1 MRTVLIMATTG
12 MLASAA
18 QAAVQTKAVTYQH
31 EGVTL
36 KGHLCWDDAVTGKRP
51 GVIVVHEFWGLND
64 YAKKRA
70 EMLAQLGYAAM
81 AVDMYGD
88 GKATSHSK
96 EASEM
101 AGTVRAN
108 LKTWQGRAQAG
119 MKLLQAQPMVDPTK
133 IAAIGY
139 CFGGSTALQ
148 LAMSGADVA
157 AVVSFHGA
165 LPAITADQAK
175 AIKAKIL
182 ICHGAE
188 DTFITEKDC
197 EAFRSALSKAKV
209 DYQFH
214 YFGGVKHSFT
224 VPHAE
229 DAGVA
234 GLQYDA
240 AADRRSWQ
248 MMLDLFKEAFGK

>member
-1 MRTVLIMATTG
+1 MRTVLIMATAG
-12 MLASAA
+12 ILASTASA
-18 QAAVQTKAVTYQH
+18 TVQTKPVTYEH
-31 EGVTL
+31 EGVKL
-36 KGHLCWDDAVTGKRP
+36 QGHLYWNDATAAKRP
-51 GVIVVHEFWGLND
+51 GILVVHEFWGLND

-70 EMLAQLGYAAM
+70 EMLAELGYAAM

-88 GKATSHSK
+88 GKVTKHAK
-96 EASEM
+96 EAGEM
-101 AGTVRAN
+101 AATVRGN
-108 LKTWQGRAQAG
+108 LKEWQGRAITA
-119 MKLLQAQPMVDPTK
+119 MKALQTQPMVDPNK

-148 LAMSGADVA
+148 LAMTGANVS

-165 LPAITADQAK
+165 LPAVTADQAK
-175 AIKAKIL
+175 VIKARIL

-188 DTFITEKDC
+188 DTFVAEKDC
-197 EAFRSALSKAKV
+197 QEFRATLSKAKIY
-209 DYQFH
+209 YQFH

-229 DAGVA
+229 DAGVG

-240 AADRRSWQ
+240 AADKRSWQ
-248 MMLDLFKEAFGK
+248 MMQDLFKEVFGK